1 MGTTSRSGEDARDGR
16 GARPAKKSS
25 DEICRE
31 MGYVDCQ
38 DFLAKYFEQNIRLAF
53 GDGDT
58 PADTFQTQLFKP
70 GEIIDPE
77 EFLVHA
83 FPEFPPDAPKRA
95 SLNGARGAE
104 LGGHTI
110 EWYIKIYERTYRH
123 HYEMQDDWLAIITDP
138 EFEQFTGITAASRH
152 ENSPWLEHPIDFET
166 FERVMLCVADDD
178 YWAGN
183 VREPWASLDGS
194 VVSTWICRWR
204 RRLGCPVVKG
214 VDDNPWFH
222 KVVWRDNWRDVREAV
237 VGIAKRDFPP
247 IEETGESFDA
257 DASVEG
263 ALLGL
268 AERLAGRF
276 GLTEEHGST
285 KCMFGWTFTT
295 WLVARDIA
303 DMPWHEYI
311 EARSGRK
318 WDVSG
323 GDFPL

>member
-1 MGTTSRSGEDARDGR
+1 MAICSENPQRPEKMSLSEILSELGYKEIKEYLEDPSPEPYG
-16 GARPAKKSS
+16 
-25 DEICRE
+25 
-31 MGYVDCQ
+31 
-38 DFLAKYFEQNIRLAF
+38 FNIR
-53 GDGDT
+53 
-58 PADTFQTQLFKP
+58 
-70 GEIIDPE
+70 
-77 EFLVHA
+77 A
-83 FPEFPPDAPKRA
+83 FPEFY
-95 SLNGARGAE
+95 SNGTRPMSIQSHGEHYRVAFTRYLAA
-104 LGGHTI
+104 
-110 EWYIKIYERTYRH
+110 YEFTYKY

-222 KVVWRDNWRDVREAV
+222 KVVWRDNWRDVREV
-237 VGIAKRDFPP
+237 VVEIAKRDFPP